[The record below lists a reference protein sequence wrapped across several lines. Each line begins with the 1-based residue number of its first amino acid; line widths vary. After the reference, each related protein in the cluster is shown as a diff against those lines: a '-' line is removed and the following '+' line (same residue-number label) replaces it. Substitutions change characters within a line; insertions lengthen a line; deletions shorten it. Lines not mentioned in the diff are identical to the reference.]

1 MGSRLPETLPTDV
14 EQVSDNP
21 ASRDLERE
29 QRNFSSVLI
38 GWTVYDFFMAPR
50 TEAYPRLLYVIAAFK
65 LAKGLMLFAVGI
77 GALKLLDRQ
86 TAAEVYRWANAF
98 RADPGN
104 HYIYKVLARFSALN
118 QRTLRELE
126 VGTFFYSALLLT
138 EGTGLLLRKYW
149 AEYFTLIAT
158 SSFIPL
164 EVYEIVR
171 RANFPKGIVLVLNVA
186 VGVYLAM
193 NLRRNR

>member
-1 MGSRLPETLPTDV
+1 MLELSRSHIPRTGLHRTWKG
-14 EQVSDNP
+14 
-21 ASRDLERE
+21 RG
-29 QRNFSSVLI
+29 QRNFSSILI
-38 GWTVYDFFMAPR
+38 GWTVYDFLMASR
-50 TEAYPRLLYVIAAFK
+50 TEAYPRVLYLIAAFK
-65 LAKGLMLFAVGI
+65 LVKGFVLFAVGI

-86 TAAEVYRWANAF
+86 SAAAVYQWANAF

-104 HYIYKVLARFSALN
+104 HYIHQMLARFSTLN
-118 QRTLRELE
+118 ERTLRELG

-138 EGTGLLLRKYW
+138 EGMGLLLRKRW

-171 RANFPKGIVLVLNVA
+171 RASFAKGIVLVINVA
-186 VGVYLAM
+186 VVVYLAT
-193 NLRRNR
+193 NLRRNG

>member
-1 MGSRLPETLPTDV
+1 MLTD
-14 EQVSDNP
+14 
-21 ASRDLERE
+21 
-29 QRNFSSVLI
+29 
-38 GWTVYDFFMAPR
+38 WTVYDFLMASR
-50 TEAYPRLLYVIAAFK
+50 TGQHSRVLYLIAAFK
-65 LAKGLMLFAVGI
+65 VAKGLVLFAVGI

-86 TAAEVYRWANAF
+86 TAANVYQWANAF

-104 HYIYKVLARFSALN
+104 HYIHRVLARFSALN
-118 QRTLRELE
+118 QRTLRELG

-138 EGTGLLLRKYW
+138 EGTGLLLRRHW

-171 RANFPKGIVLVLNVA
+171 RASFAKGIVLVLNVA
-186 VGVYLAM
+186 VVVYLAM
-193 NLRRNR
+193 NLHRDR